1 MGANIKFVNSRFR
14 DAILGHGFQ
23 VLLEKHELCICYNS
37 ELSESQP
44 TCPYCGG
51 LHYIWRP
58 FGVIPALVV
67 GVKEIRRQIVD
78 YTKVSEG
85 DVAISTL
92 PENKLAINDRIR
104 MVHSPEIYSE
114 TIDASYND
122 SGEKVFI
129 PYYEIAK
136 FEHVTG
142 EGNIEIPLSAV
153 HYDTSSDEIKID
165 GYAGDRIAI
174 RYKHFPFFLI
184 SELLH
189 SNRQQWSGDVGKG
202 TLENLPNQY
211 LGKRIMTKIK
221 TAYKKQ
227 LIEANVILDLSNQI
241 QEQSPAYSHEF
252 GYYES
257 YKYAPLQE
265 IEPQYFN
272 IYKSQAKG
280 FYALEA
286 YFVQSENGHILTISD
301 ETDNEVEIT
310 SQVSSINDIIKF
322 KQYLEV
328 GMKFL
333 LIRNKYAYDFTFTQF
348 RDGSYL
354 TYLGGDIEDV
364 SSWLAEFPN
373 DKDLAVSEFDFV
385 NNEDCEILLPHEVE
399 YVYSEQ
405 DAAWHVKNPDITFS
419 VRDSKLI
426 LSVGENE
433 IDTGAVISSDKNY
446 LAINLSNRGALKLS
460 TAYLN
465 GETISFVSNVQANAT
480 GANKQLTILDENGS
494 LILFRLYDRAL
505 DMFEMS
511 QDMNFLQENL
521 DGEH

>member
-23 VLLEKHELCICYNS
+23 VLLEKHELCICYSS
-37 ELSESQP
+37 ELSEAQP
-44 TCPYCGG
+44 TCPYCKG

-58 FGVIPALVV
+58 YGVIPALVV

-92 PENKLAINDRIR
+92 PETKLAINDRIR

-114 TIDASYND
+114 TIEASYND

-129 PYYEIAK
+129 PYYEVAK
-136 FEHVTG
+136 FECVTG
-142 EGNIEIPLSAV
+142 EGNVEVPLSQV
-153 HYDTSSDEIKID
+153 HYDSSSDEIKID
-165 GYAGDRIAI
+165 GYLGERIAV

-211 LGKRIMTKIK
+211 LGKRITTKIK

-227 LIEANVILDLSNQI
+227 LIEAGVILDLSNQI
-241 QEQSPAYSHEF
+241 QEQSPAYTHEF
-252 GYYES
+252 GYYEQ

-265 IEPQYFN
+265 IEPQFFN
-272 IYKSQAKG
+272 IYKAQDKG
-280 FYALEA
+280 FYALEM
-286 YFVQSENGHILTISD
+286 YFVQSQNGHILTISD
-301 ETDNEVEIT
+301 EIGNEIEIT
-310 SQVSSINDIIKF
+310 SQVSSINDVLKF
-322 KQYLEV
+322 KDYLEP

-354 TYLGGDIEDV
+354 TYLGGDIESV
-364 SSWLAEFPN
+364 SSWFSEFPN

-385 NNEDCEILLPHEVE
+385 NNEDCEVLLRHEVE

-405 DAAWHVKNPDITFS
+405 DAVWHVKNPDIVFA
-419 VRDSKLI
+419 VVDSELTVTI
-426 LSVGENE
+426 GDSE
-433 IDTGAVISSDKNY
+433 IKTGAVISSDKNY

-480 GANKQLTILDENGS
+480 GSNKQLSILDELGS
-494 LILFRLYDRAL
+494 LILFRLYNRAL

-521 DGEH
+521 NG

>member
-1 MGANIKFVNSRFR
+1 MVIF
-14 DAILGHGFQ
+14 
-23 VLLEKHELCICYNS
+23 LLFL
-37 ELSESQP
+37 
-44 TCPYCGG
+44 
-51 LHYIWRP
+51 
-58 FGVIPALVV
+58 
-67 GVKEIRRQIVD
+67 
-78 YTKVSEG
+78 TKS
-85 DVAISTL
+85 
-92 PENKLAINDRIR
+92 
-104 MVHSPEIYSE
+104 
-114 TIDASYND
+114 
-122 SGEKVFI
+122 
-129 PYYEIAK
+129 
-136 FEHVTG
+136 
-142 EGNIEIPLSAV
+142 
-153 HYDTSSDEIKID
+153 
-165 GYAGDRIAI
+165 
-174 RYKHFPFFLI
+174 
-184 SELLH
+184 
-189 SNRQQWSGDVGKG
+189 
-202 TLENLPNQY
+202 
-211 LGKRIMTKIK
+211 
-221 TAYKKQ
+221 
-227 LIEANVILDLSNQI
+227 
-241 QEQSPAYSHEF
+241 
-252 GYYES
+252 
-257 YKYAPLQE
+257 
-265 IEPQYFN
+265 
-272 IYKSQAKG
+272 
-280 FYALEA
+280 
-286 YFVQSENGHILTISD
+286 
-301 ETDNEVEIT
+301 DNEVEIT
-310 SQVSSINDIIKF
+310 SQVSSINDILKF